1 MTDIVVDA
9 SAVLAVL
16 QDEVGA
22 ARAASHLATGLLSTV
37 NVIEI
42 VSRLIDAGAPPGVA
56 RRVVGGLQLG
66 IVPLDAAMAL
76 EAGVLRATTRAR
88 GLSLGDRACIA
99 TARVLGLPVLT
110 ADRAWAE
117 LDLGVEV
124 VLIRGL

>member
-22 ARAASHLATGLLSTV
+22 ARPASHLATGLLSTV

>member
-124 VLIRGL
+124 VLIRGS